1 MVPSSMKRIN
11 SYFTK
16 FVGHT
21 VPNSPMTWDTMLL
34 AISVALLPLF
44 HLTVKNW
51 TEAWLVIL
59 ALVSGYGIWKSGV
72 KFSTFFPD
80 RATLWIFA
88 SLTFP
93 IVAVFLSI
101 LIRGDLKWALR
112 DENLDLLNG
121 PSRLFLAGVAFLWM
135 NYKKVNFVNCF
146 QIISSIG
153 IIITVFFATTQQPG
167 VPDRYTTSLI
177 DLDSFSQQICLL
189 GLVQFLFLLFRPSA
203 SPLVSALTIVSI
215 LLAAKMGIASGG
227 RGGWIAVPPIL
238 MIAAFCYKGKK
249 SKLLALIFFI
259 LLTLGALLATN
270 KVFYDRLTSIYSETK
285 AWFEGDPTRGGSGRL
300 TMWTISWELIE
311 QNPIKGYGSKHNLW
325 GPVYQMDS
333 SRYLR
338 NGFRCEDVEIHR
350 YVLCD
355 TGEHNEYLHEL
366 LMSGVFGFTAKILL
380 LLVPLVVFITRL
392 KNTQGHC
399 YATNVIGIGFV
410 VAFMIFCI
418 TQGPFGYKFISSFY
432 GFVIGGLAIRPL
444 EKQSP
449 SKS

>member
-1 MVPSSMKRIN
+1 MVSSSMKRIN

-34 AISVALLPLF
+34 AISIALLPLF

-59 ALVSGYGIWKSGV
+59 ALVSGYGIWQSGV

-112 DENLDLLNG
+112 DDNLDLLNG

-167 VPDRYTTSLI
+167 NPDRYTTSLI

-238 MIAAFCYKGKK
+238 IFAAFCYKGKK

-270 KVFYDRLTSIYSETK
+270 KVFYDRLMSIYSESK
-285 AWFEGDPTRGGSGRL
+285 DWISGGSGGSGGHRIG
-300 TMWTISWELIE
+300 MWAISWELIK
-311 QNPIKGYGSKHNLW
+311 QNPIKGYGSKQNLW
-325 GPVYQMDS
+325 GPVYQMDPS
-333 SRYLR
+333 LYLRKGISYEDEERSRYS
-338 NGFRCEDVEIHR
+338 
-350 YVLCD
+350 LCH
-355 TGEHNEYLHEL
+355 TGEHSEYFHEFVAN
-366 LMSGVFGFTAKILL
+366 GIFGFSAKILL
-380 LLVPLVVFITRL
+380 LLVPLIVFITRL
-392 KNTQGHC
+392 KNTHRHC

-410 VAFMIFCI
+410 AAFMIFGI
-418 TQGPFGYKFISSFY
+418 TQGPFGYKFICSFY

-444 EKQSP
+444 EAQSP